1 MATVINDSHR
11 QQKIITALKQTY
23 VSYIIELTKIKNI
36 CPEINDYAK
45 QFIILL
51 KHIINYTDNWILNEL
66 SDNLESILVVYIYD
80 LSQLLQNKLKLDNIV
95 SEKRYQNLVLANK
108 YVIDILKTYKT
119 RDEMGY
125 KELVLLKQILLQI

>member
-23 VSYIIELTKIKNI
+23 VSYIIELTKVTNI

-95 SEKRYQNLVLANK
+95 SEKRYQNLTLANK
-108 YVIDILKTYKT
+108 YVIDILKTYKS

>member
-23 VSYIIELTKIKNI
+23 VSYIIELTKVTNI

-80 LSQLLQNKLKLDNIV
+80 LTQLLQNKLKLDNIV
-95 SEKRYQNLVLANK
+95 SEKRYQNLTLANK
-108 YVIDILKTYKT
+108 YVIDILKTYKS

>member
-23 VSYIIELTKIKNI
+23 VSYIIELTKVTNI

-51 KHIINYTDNWILNEL
+51 KHIINYNDNWILNEL
-66 SDNLESILVVYIYD
+66 SENLESILVVYIYD
-80 LSQLLQNKLKLDNIV
+80 LSQLLQNKLSFTNISV
-95 SEKRYQNLVLANK
+95 ERYKNLILANK
-108 YVIDILKTYKT
+108 HVINILKTYKT
-119 RDEMGY
+119 RDEIVY

>member
-1 MATVINDSHR
+1 MATVINDSRR
-11 QQKIITALKQTY
+11 QQKIITSIKQTY
-23 VSYIIELTKIKNI
+23 VSYIIELSRVKNI

-51 KHIINYTDNWILNEL
+51 KHIINYNDNWMLNEL
-66 SDNLESILVVYIYD
+66 SNNLESILVVYIYD
-80 LSQLLQNKLKLDNIV
+80 LSQLLQNKLSFTNTI

-108 YVIDILKTYKT
+108 YVIDILKKYKT
-119 RDEMGY
+119 CDEMAY

>member
-23 VSYIIELTKIKNI
+23 VSYIIELTKVTNI

-51 KHIINYTDNWILNEL
+51 KHIINYTDNWILNEI
-66 SDNLESILVVYIYD
+66 SENLESILVVYIYD
-80 LSQLLQNKLKLDNIV
+80 LSQLLQNKLSFTNTI
-95 SEKRYQNLVLANK
+95 SEKRYQNLILANK
-108 YVIDILKTYKT
+108 YVINVLKTYKT
-119 RDEMGY
+119 RNEMVY

>member
-23 VSYIIELTKIKNI
+23 VSYIIELTKVTNI

-80 LSQLLQNKLKLDNIV
+80 LTQLLQNKLKLDNIV